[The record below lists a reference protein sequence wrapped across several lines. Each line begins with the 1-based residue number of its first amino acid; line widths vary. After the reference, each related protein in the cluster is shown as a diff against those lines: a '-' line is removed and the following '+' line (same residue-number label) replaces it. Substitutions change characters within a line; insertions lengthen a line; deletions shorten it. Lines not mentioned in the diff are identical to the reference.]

1 MFGVIVNCVQKRVRE
16 SVCKSVS
23 DSLPKYFPI
32 SDGTTVYELSAVLIH
47 RGPSAYSGHYVAHI
61 QDLNSKLWYRFND
74 EDIVCMKGRKL
85 QLGKE
90 EEITTGGKH
99 NSPYDVIFN
108 FPFLMRASRWT
119 CVSVIR

>member
-1 MFGVIVNCVQKRVRE
+1 M
-16 SVCKSVS
+16 CKSVS

-108 FPFLMRASRWT
+108 LPFLMRASRWT